1 MTDAPLPDHA
11 QASNEGGV
19 RPSSEPGRTGSTVMD
34 PREASVPMSEP
45 EVTMEPTSLNVD
57 VLDRDDEI
65 VVIADL
71 PGFDEDDIEIRFTDA
86 GLRIEGAEE
95 ENEKEI
101 SGTYLVRERPRSWTR
116 TVHLPDTVERDGAS
130 VESTEFTNGTLTITV
145 RQSGIADQRIEI

>member
-1 MTDAPLPDHA
+1 
-11 QASNEGGV
+11 
-19 RPSSEPGRTGSTVMD
+19 
-34 PREASVPMSEP
+34 MSEP